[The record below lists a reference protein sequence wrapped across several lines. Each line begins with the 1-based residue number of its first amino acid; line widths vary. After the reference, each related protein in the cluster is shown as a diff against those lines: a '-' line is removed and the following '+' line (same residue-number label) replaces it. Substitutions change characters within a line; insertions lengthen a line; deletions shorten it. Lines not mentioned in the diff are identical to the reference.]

1 MTQRRKPDYY
11 TRLAH
16 KKSYPARS
24 VFKLEEIDAR
34 ARLITR
40 GNVILDLGAN
50 PGSWLM
56 YLSEKA
62 GNEGRVI
69 GVDINP
75 LNIELPRNARFIQAD
90 VNAVDPSRIAEA
102 CGGRPIDV
110 VVSDLAPKTSGVKH
124 ADQENSWALF
134 ERALELAAG
143 LLRQGGN
150 FAGKL
155 FFSPKHKE
163 AETRLKELFRETR
176 TIHPKA
182 TRKSS
187 REVFLVGKGFK

>member
-34 ARLITR
+34 ARLMTR
-40 GNVILDLGAN
+40 GNVVLDLGAS

-75 LNIELPRNARFIQAD
+75 LNIELPQNAGFIQAD

-110 VVSDLAPKTSGVKH
+110 VVSDLAPRTSGVKL

-134 ERALELAAG
+134 ERALELAAA
-143 LLRQGGN
+143 LLRPGGN

-155 FFSPKHKE
+155 FFSPRHKE
-163 AETRLKELFRETR
+163 AETRLKGLFRETR
-176 TIHPKA
+176 TIHPRA

>member
-1 MTQRRKPDYY
+1 MTKHRKPDYY

-24 VFKLEEIDAR
+24 VFKLEEIDTR
-34 ARLITR
+34 ARLIAR
-40 GNVILDLGAN
+40 GNVVLDLGAS

-56 YLSEKA
+56 YIAGKI
-62 GNEGRVI
+62 GNEGKVV
-69 GVDINP
+69 GVDLSP

-90 VNAVDPSRIAEA
+90 VTAMDPARIAEA
-102 CGGRPIDV
+102 CAGRPVDV
-110 VVSDLAPKTSGVKH
+110 VVSDLAPKTSGIKH

-134 ERALELAAG
+134 ERALELAG
-143 LLRQGGN
+143 NLLRGGGN

-155 FFSPKHKE
+155 FFSPRHKE
-163 AETRLKELFRETR
+163 AENRLKDLFEETR
-176 TIHPKA
+176 TIHPKV

-187 REVFLVGKGFK
+187 REVFLVGNGFK